1 MVTWGL
7 IMNLHKWASLPREQM
22 NPLVMRQHV
31 HCQNMTVARLEIA
44 KGAVVPEHSHI
55 NEQLSLIVSGR
66 MLFHFPDKTIEGGPG
81 DMVEI
86 PPNVPHRVEFLEDC
100 VVFDLF
106 APVREDWIRGDDA
119 YLRQK

>member
-1 MVTWGL
+1 MK
-7 IMNLHKWASLPREQM
+7 LHHWPAVAREQM
-22 NPLVMRQHV
+22 NDQVVRQHI
-31 HCQNMTVARLEIA
+31 HATNMTVARLEIQQ
-44 KGAVVPEHSHI
+44 GAMVPEHHHI
-55 NEQLSLIVSGR
+55 NEQLSLVISGR
-66 MLFHFPDKTIEGGPG
+66 MKFIFPDKTIEAGPG

-100 VVFDLF
+100 VVYDLF